1 LITGI
6 HRDRCQVVFIGA
18 ALEPTSH
25 PNELLST
32 DMIADE
38 LKKNDLDSELAS
50 SAAETLL
57 HLHVDF

>member
-1 LITGI
+1 
-6 HRDRCQVVFIGA
+6 VVFIGA